1 MFCNLIVI
9 KLLPMIHY
17 DFDKRRQVLNCTMVG
32 TITVDEV
39 VVFIES
45 IIKADYLL
53 ADLNMIIDMLDCE
66 VLFQLNQLQKIAD
79 VNNRLLD
86 RYLSVKHAIVLDKPL
101 DTAMAYYYKQ
111 LSMQGN
117 YMLELFTTIEA
128 ANKWMGVSELSSG

>member
-1 MFCNLIVI
+1 
-9 KLLPMIHY
+9 
-17 DFDKRRQVLNCTMVG
+17 
-32 TITVDEV
+32 
-39 VVFIES
+39 
-45 IIKADYLL
+45 
-53 ADLNMIIDMLDCE
+53 LDCE

-86 RYLSVKHAIVLDKPL
+86 RYLFVKQAIVLDKPL

-117 YMLELFTTIEA
+117 YTLELFTTIEA

>member
-9 KLLPMIHY
+9 KLLAMIHY
-17 DFDKRRQVLNCTMVG
+17 NFDKRRQVLNCTMVG

-45 IIKADYLL
+45 IIKADFLL

-86 RYLSVKHAIVLDKPL
+86 RYLFVKQAIVLDKPL